1 MTSPESDNVY
11 KRNGYESRKD
21 YLKNL
26 ADEYGLPYRTVVD
39 VAETLGPEEDFDA
52 LVTTLSDLE

>member
-1 MTSPESDNVY
+1 MKPHENNNIYTQ
-11 KRNGYESRKD
+11 NGYESRKE
-21 YLKNL
+21 YLQNL

-39 VAETLGPEEDFDA
+39 VAEMLGPEEDFDG

>member
-1 MTSPESDNVY
+1 MSESDNVY
-11 KRNGYESRKD
+11 VQNGFESRKE

-39 VAETLGPEEDFDA
+39 VAEMLGPEEDFDG
-52 LVTTLSDLE
+52 LVTTLNDLE

>member
-1 MTSPESDNVY
+1 MSDDNVY
-11 KRNGYESRKD
+11 TQNGFESRKE

-39 VAETLGPEEDFDA
+39 VADTLGPEEDFDG
-52 LVTTLSDLE
+52 LVTTLSDLETL